1 MEDFLFETGNR
12 GVQVTLLV
20 FPLTELAGDAIRG
33 KDGGCKSLSY
43 AHHVSL

>member
-20 FPLTELAGDAIRG
+20 FPLSELSGDAILG
-33 KDGGCKSLSY
+33 KDGGCKSLSCT
-43 AHHVSL
+43 HHVSL

>member
-20 FPLTELAGDAIRG
+20 FPLTELE
-33 KDGGCKSLSY
+33 GCNPG
-43 AHHVSL
+43 